1 LVRSVAASI
10 ESLAIGAVHGVQQE
24 PERVDLHR
32 RRWSD
37 GGAMRWWE
45 EELGEA
51 AARVGEGDGRME
63 AGQSEDLRGGGES
76 EDERRRTERGQ
87 AAAQAGMGAA
97 LLRAWE
103 GDRGAAVS
111 GWCHG
116 GGWGYGFCGGG
127 PATEHLGEQY
137 KAEKFCVPFSLTQSV
152 RRNFLAHPN
161 FLRN

>member
-1 LVRSVAASI
+1 MVRSVAASI
-10 ESLAIGAVHGVQQE
+10 ESLAIGAVHGVQRE
-24 PERVDLHR
+24 PERMDLHG

-37 GGAMRWWE
+37 GGATRWWE

-103 GDRGAAVS
+103 GDRGAAV
-111 GWCHG
+111 
-116 GGWGYGFCGGG
+116 
-127 PATEHLGEQY
+127 
-137 KAEKFCVPFSLTQSV
+137 
-152 RRNFLAHPN
+152 
-161 FLRN
+161 